1 MPAVGVRR
9 QNKSGHTKNFSRGY
23 RCSDGVAKTCPD
35 WLDPRPVT
43 LPGRARVPGCP
54 LVQRSR
60 CAGCGG
66 TGSFSMEGNAA
77 LRFLLLFLHVGFAVS
92 VEQMI
97 ATADGS
103 LQGDTR
109 DLFVA
114 AESMP
119 AKGHSRW
126 RDTDQKK
133 EPAALLNL
141 KRKQNIACEIWA
153 LLKLAN
159 NTLSSAG
166 RLYDGG
172 VKPKFNVNQVAITQ
186 VVSYNLSRK
195 GQWERGSW
203 RPFTHS
209 HYSPLNVTVNGI
221 PCILFW
227 AKRIMIK
234 FENHTQL
241 DLTEKTFGVHAT
253 VDVGDSNCS
262 EDSAMLSLKFGD
274 IGNLKGL
281 VIRFLLTTSYYQLSV
296 QNWFSLHRLQ
306 LLYNHSIQATFN
318 ATRIYAP
325 ASYSY
330 HCEHVSSLQRYDA
343 LLIPSSANDLSK
355 LWEVTFTDFQIQ
367 GFNIQEGHFA
377 YAKDCAS
384 FFSPAILMGLVMS
397 LILLLVLAYAL
408 HMLIHLKSLDRH
420 YECKASPAYFAQ
432 MKDNDMGDEKEPLRS
447 GGNESYELRN
457 QQFCKI
463 YI

>member
-1 MPAVGVRR
+1 M
-9 QNKSGHTKNFSRGY
+9 
-23 RCSDGVAKTCPD
+23 
-35 WLDPRPVT
+35 
-43 LPGRARVPGCP
+43 GR
-54 LVQRSR
+54 
-60 CAGCGG
+60 
-66 TGSFSMEGNAA
+66 NAA
-77 LRFLLLFLHVGFAVS
+77 VRFLLLFLYVGFAAS
-92 VEQMI
+92 VEQII
-97 ATADGS
+97 ATVDGS
-103 LQGDTR
+103 SRAFADQDSLQR
-109 DLFVA
+109 
-114 AESMP
+114 
-119 AKGHSRW
+119 
-126 RDTDQKK
+126 
-133 EPAALLNL
+133 N
-141 KRKQNIACEIWA
+141 
-153 LLKLAN
+153 
-159 NTLSSAG
+159 G
-166 RLYDGG
+166 RGYDGS
-172 VKPKFNVNQVAITQ
+172 VKPKLNVNQAAITQ

-195 GQWERGSW
+195 GQWERASW
-203 RPFTHS
+203 RPFS
-209 HYSPLNVTVNGI
+209 HSPLNVTVNGV

-241 DLTEKTFGVHAT
+241 DLTEKTFGAHAT

-262 EDSAMLSLKFGD
+262 EDNAMLSLKFGD

-296 QNWFSLHRLQ
+296 QSWFSLHRLQ

-343 LLIPSSANDLSK
+343 LLIPSSTNDLSK
-355 LWEVTFTDFQIQ
+355 LWEVTFIDFQIQ
-367 GFNIQEGHFA
+367 GFNIREGHFA

-397 LILLLVLAYAL
+397 LILLLVLVYAL

-420 YECKASPAYFAQ
+420 YECKASSAYFAQ

-447 GGNESYELRN
+447 SGNESYELRN
-457 QQFCKI
+457 QQFFKI

>member
-1 MPAVGVRR
+1 
-9 QNKSGHTKNFSRGY
+9 
-23 RCSDGVAKTCPD
+23 
-35 WLDPRPVT
+35 
-43 LPGRARVPGCP
+43 
-54 LVQRSR
+54 
-60 CAGCGG
+60 
-66 TGSFSMEGNAA
+66 MERNAA
-77 LRFLLLFLHVGFAVS
+77 LGFLLLFLHVGFAVS

-103 LQGDTR
+103 SRVFSDQDSLQRNG
-109 DLFVA
+109 
-114 AESMP
+114 
-119 AKGHSRW
+119 G
-126 RDTDQKK
+126 
-133 EPAALLNL
+133 
-141 KRKQNIACEIWA
+141 
-153 LLKLAN
+153 
-159 NTLSSAG
+159 
-166 RLYDGG
+166 LYDGG
-172 VKPKFNVNQVAITQ
+172 VKPKFNVNQVAVTQ

-209 HYSPLNVTVNGI
+209 QYSPLNVTVNGI

-262 EDSAMLSLKFGD
+262 EDNAMLSLKFGD

-447 GGNESYELRN
+447 GGNEPYELRN

>member
-1 MPAVGVRR
+1 
-9 QNKSGHTKNFSRGY
+9 
-23 RCSDGVAKTCPD
+23 
-35 WLDPRPVT
+35 
-43 LPGRARVPGCP
+43 
-54 LVQRSR
+54 
-60 CAGCGG
+60 
-66 TGSFSMEGNAA
+66 MERNAA
-77 LRFLLLFLHVGFAVS
+77 ARFLLLFLGVGFAVS
-92 VEQMI
+92 VEQV
-97 ATADGS
+97 TVNGSSHTFSGQDS
-103 LQGDTR
+103 LQRNGQ
-109 DLFVA
+109 
-114 AESMP
+114 
-119 AKGHSRW
+119 H
-126 RDTDQKK
+126 
-133 EPAALLNL
+133 N
-141 KRKQNIACEIWA
+141 
-153 LLKLAN
+153 
-159 NTLSSAG
+159 
-166 RLYDGG
+166 GG
-172 VKPKFNVNQVAITQ
+172 VKPKFSVNQLAITQ

-195 GQWERGSW
+195 GEWERASW

-209 HYSPLNVTVNGI
+209 HYSPLKVTVNGI

-234 FENHTQL
+234 LENHTQL
-241 DLTEKTFGVHAT
+241 DLTESTFGVHAT

-274 IGNLKGL
+274 IGNLKDL
-281 VIRFLLTTSYYQLSV
+281 VIRFLLTTSYYQMSV
-296 QNWFSLHRLQ
+296 ENWFSLHRLQ

-325 ASYSY
+325 ARYSY

-408 HMLIHLKSLDRH
+408 HMLIYLKSLDRH
-420 YECKASPAYFAQ
+420 YECKASSAYFSQ
-432 MKDNDMGDEKEPLRS
+432 MKDNDMEDEKEPLRS
-447 GGNESYELRN
+447 SGNESYELRN

>member
-1 MPAVGVRR
+1 MLVLLHVVWTRAVPTPGACSQRTWKHTETWCRWVPEHRR
-9 QNKSGHTKNFSRGY
+9 LSLAASAVHHT
-23 RCSDGVAKTCPD
+23 V
-35 WLDPRPVT
+35 
-43 LPGRARVPGCP
+43 GRAG
-54 LVQRSR
+54 LRSTPPPTSPEEQM
-60 CAGCGG
+60 C
-66 TGSFSMEGNAA
+66 SEWSHQLFSMERNAA
-77 LRFLLLFLHVGFAVS
+77 LRLFLLFSCLGFSAS
-92 VEQMI
+92 VERML
-97 ATADGS
+97 ATVAGSSHVVSDQDS
-103 LQGDTR
+103 LQRT
-109 DLFVA
+109 
-114 AESMP
+114 
-119 AKGHSRW
+119 
-126 RDTDQKK
+126 
-133 EPAALLNL
+133 
-141 KRKQNIACEIWA
+141 
-153 LLKLAN
+153 
-159 NTLSSAG
+159 G
-166 RLYDGG
+166 RRYDGG
-172 VKPKFNVNQVAITQ
+172 VKPKFNVNQVAVAQ

-195 GQWERGSW
+195 EHLERASW
-203 RPFTHS
+203 RPFTHN
-209 HYSPLNVTVNGI
+209 HNSPLNVTINGI

-262 EDSAMLSLKFGD
+262 EDNAMLSLKFGD

-296 QNWFSLHRLQ
+296 QNWFSLQRLQ
-306 LLYNHSIQATFN
+306 LLYNHSVQATFN

-325 ASYSY
+325 ASYSF

-343 LLIPSSANDLSK
+343 LLIPSSANDVSK
-355 LWEVTFTDFQIQ
+355 LWEVTFIDFQIQ

-432 MKDNDMGDEKEPLRS
+432 MKDSDMGDEKEPLRIS
-447 GGNESYELRN
+447 GNESYELRS

>member
-1 MPAVGVRR
+1 MEWQMLAAIGCICSPSLSQGVQGCPAPPEPRGADVLGVEGPALFPMERNTAVG
-9 QNKSGHTKNFSRGY
+9 
-23 RCSDGVAKTCPD
+23 
-35 WLDPRPVT
+35 
-43 LPGRARVPGCP
+43 
-54 LVQRSR
+54 
-60 CAGCGG
+60 
-66 TGSFSMEGNAA
+66 
-77 LRFLLLFLHVGFAVS
+77 FLLLFLCGGLSVA
-92 VEQMI
+92 VEQML
-97 ATADGS
+97 ATVDGS
-103 LQGDTR
+103 SRVFSDQDTLQ
-109 DLFVA
+109 
-114 AESMP
+114 
-119 AKGHSRW
+119 
-126 RDTDQKK
+126 
-133 EPAALLNL
+133 
-141 KRKQNIACEIWA
+141 
-153 LLKLAN
+153 
-159 NTLSSAG
+159 NTG
-166 RLYDGG
+166 RRYDGG
-172 VKPKFNVNQVAITQ
+172 VKPKFSVNQVAITQ

-195 GQWERGSW
+195 GQLERASW

-209 HYSPLNVTVNGI
+209 HYSPLNVTVNGT

-262 EDSAMLSLKFGD
+262 EDNAMLSLKFGD

-296 QNWFSLHRLQ
+296 QNWFSVHRLQ
-306 LLYNHSIQATFN
+306 LLYNHSVLATFN

-325 ASYSY
+325 ASYSF

-343 LLIPSSANDLSK
+343 LLIPTSANDVSK
-355 LWEVTFTDFQIQ
+355 LWEVTFIDFQIQ

-420 YECKASPAYFAQ
+420 YECKASPAYFVQ

-447 GGNESYELRN
+447 NGNESYELRN
-457 QQFCKI
+457 QQLCKI

>member
-1 MPAVGVRR
+1 M
-9 QNKSGHTKNFSRGY
+9 H
-23 RCSDGVAKTCPD
+23 
-35 WLDPRPVT
+35 
-43 LPGRARVPGCP
+43 
-54 LVQRSR
+54 
-60 CAGCGG
+60 
-66 TGSFSMEGNAA
+66 
-77 LRFLLLFLHVGFAVS
+77 
-92 VEQMI
+92 
-97 ATADGS
+97 
-103 LQGDTR
+103 
-109 DLFVA
+109 LFVA
-114 AESMP
+114 AEST
-119 AKGHSRW
+119 AVKGHSHW

-133 EPAALLNL
+133 DPTALLNL
-141 KRKQNIACEIWA
+141 KCKQNVYDIWA
-153 LLKLAN
+153 LLALVGKPVRNKARKEDGSVFPHEVAVRHLQLHHRLRSGSHCAGRSRTGWTGSIPAAN
-159 NTLSSAG
+159 NTLSCAG
-166 RLYDGG
+166 RRYDGG

-186 VVSYNLSRK
+186 VVGYNLSRK
-195 GQWERGSW
+195 GQWERASW
-203 RPFTHS
+203 KPFSHS

-281 VIRFLLTTSYYQLSV
+281 VIRLLLTTSYYQLSV
-296 QNWFSLHRLQ
+296 QNWFTLHRLQ

-318 ATRIYAP
+318 ATRICAP

-355 LWEVTFTDFQIQ
+355 LWEVTFIDFQIQ

-377 YAKDCAS
+377 YAKECAS

-420 YECKASPAYFAQ
+420 YECKASPAYFTQ
-432 MKDNDMGDEKEPLRS
+432 VKDNDMEDEKEPLRS
-447 GGNESYELRN
+447 SGNESYELRN

>member
-1 MPAVGVRR
+1 MC
-9 QNKSGHTKNFSRGY
+9 SGAFS
-23 RCSDGVAKTCPD
+23 DQD
-35 WLDPRPVT
+35 
-43 LPGRARVPGCP
+43 
-54 LVQRSR
+54 
-60 CAGCGG
+60 
-66 TGSFSMEGNAA
+66 
-77 LRFLLLFLHVGFAVS
+77 
-92 VEQMI
+92 
-97 ATADGS
+97 S
-103 LQGDTR
+103 LQR
-109 DLFVA
+109 
-114 AESMP
+114 
-119 AKGHSRW
+119 
-126 RDTDQKK
+126 
-133 EPAALLNL
+133 N
-141 KRKQNIACEIWA
+141 
-153 LLKLAN
+153 
-159 NTLSSAG
+159 G
-166 RLYDGG
+166 RRYDGG
-172 VKPKFNVNQVAITQ
+172 VKPKFNVNQVAVTQ

-195 GQWERGSW
+195 EQWGRASW

-262 EDSAMLSLKFGD
+262 EDNAMLSLKFGD
-274 IGNLKGL
+274 VGNLKGL

-296 QNWFSLHRLQ
+296 QNWFSLHKLQ

-377 YAKDCAS
+377 YAKDCAT

-420 YECKASPAYFAQ
+420 YEYKASSAYFAQ

-447 GGNESYELRN
+447 SGNESDELRN
-457 QQFCKI
+457 QQFYKI